1 MKESFAFPAQEKKA
15 IVGLSSVLGLRML
28 GLSFMI
34 PVMSVYAT
42 TLPGSTTFLAG
53 IAFGIYGLTQAFLQI
68 PFGYMSDRFGRRQV
82 VASGL
87 FIFGVG
93 SVIAATTTDIYVL
106 IAARFLQG
114 AGAIASACFAWVAD
128 LTEESRRN
136 MAMGFLGMSVGAGV
150 VGGMVLGPIIGG
162 MMGVPFLFWLTAILS
177 AMGIFITIFKLK
189 EPPANQPHESAD
201 FSLNVKNTLQYAL
214 KPDLLKLDVVGFLV
228 NASMIATNFYV
239 PLRLKETL
247 TMGELWKVYLPLT
260 ILGGMTM
267 MASTRK
273 ADTGNPK
280 IIITV
285 ALSSLVAG
293 FVTLSTSPDFW
304 TVVAG
309 FGLFFCGFSVLE
321 ATLPAAVSK
330 LANPKHR
337 GSIIG
342 VYNLSQFSGVFVGG
356 ALAGLLSAKHYSA
369 LFIIMAIAA
378 ATAALFVNLTQGVA
392 GKPATA
398 E

>member
-42 TLPGSTTFLAG
+42 GLPGSTTLLAG
-53 IAFGIYGLTQAFLQI
+53 IAFGIYGLTQALLQI
-68 PFGYMSDRFGRRQV
+68 PFGYMSDRFGRRPV
-82 VASGL
+82 VATGL

-93 SVIAATTTDIYVL
+93 SVIAAVTTNIHVL

-150 VGGMVLGPIIGG
+150 VGGMVLGPVIGG
-162 MMGVPFLFWLTAILS
+162 AMGVPFLFWLTATLS
-177 AMGIFITIFKLK
+177 ALGIYITVFRLK

-201 FSLNVKNTLQYAL
+201 FSMSVKTTISHAIN
-214 KPDLLKLDVVGFLV
+214 PDLLKLDVVGFLV

-260 ILGGMTM
+260 ALGGMTM
-267 MASTRK
+267 MVSTRR
-273 ADTGNPK
+273 ADKGNPK
-280 IIITV
+280 IIITG
-285 ALSSLVAG
+285 ALSSLIAG
-293 FVTLSTSPDFW
+293 FLVMSTSPEFW

-342 VYNLSQFSGVFVGG
+342 VYNLSQFFGVFVGG

-369 LFIIMAIAA
+369 LFVIMAIGA
-378 ATAALFVNLTQGVA
+378 ATAAVFVNLTHGVS
-392 GKPATA
+392 GKVAQA

>member
-1 MKESFAFPAQEKKA
+1 MKDSLAFSAQEKKA
-15 IVGLSSVLGLRML
+15 IAGLSSVLGLRML

-34 PVMSVYAT
+34 PVMSVYAVS
-42 TLPGSTTFLAG
+42 LPGSTTFLAG
-53 IAFGIYGLTQAFLQI
+53 IAFGVYGLTQAFLQI
-68 PFGYMSDRFGRRQV
+68 PFGYMSDRFGRRPV

-93 SVIAATTTDIYVL
+93 SVIAATTTDIHVL

-136 MAMGFLGMSVGAGV
+136 MAMGFMGMSVGAGV
-150 VGGMVLGPIIGG
+150 VGGMVLGPVIGG
-162 MMGVPFLFWLTAILS
+162 AMGVPFLFWLTASLS
-177 AMGIFITIFKLK
+177 ALGIYITIFKLK
-189 EPPANQPHESAD
+189 EPPTNQPHESAD
-201 FSLNVKNTLQYAL
+201 FSMSVKATIRNAIN
-214 KPDLLKLDVVGFLV
+214 PDLLKLDVVGFLV

-239 PLRLKETL
+239 PLRLKATL

-260 ILGGMTM
+260 VLGGMTM
-267 MASTRK
+267 MIATRK
-273 ADTGNPK
+273 ADKGNPK
-280 IIITV
+280 IIITM
-285 ALSSLVAG
+285 ALSLLVAG
-293 FVTLSTSPDFW
+293 FLVMSTSPDFW

-330 LANPKHR
+330 LANPTHR

-342 VYNLSQFSGVFVGG
+342 VYNLSQFFGVFVGG
-356 ALAGLLSAKHYSA
+356 AMAGLLSAKHYSA
-369 LFIIMAIAA
+369 LFVIMAVAA
-378 ATAALFVNLTQGVA
+378 ATAAVFVNLTRGVSA
-392 GKPATA
+392 KPATA

>member
-1 MKESFAFPAQEKKA
+1 MKDSFTFPAHEKKA

-34 PVMSVYAT
+34 PVMSVYAIG
-42 TLPGSTTFLAG
+42 LPGSTTFLAG

-68 PFGYMSDRFGRRQV
+68 PFGYMSDRFGRRPV

-136 MAMGFLGMSVGAGV
+136 MAMGFLGMSVGVGV

-162 MMGVPFLFWLTAILS
+162 VMGVPFLFWLTAILS
-177 AMGIFITIFKLK
+177 GLGIYITIFRLK
-189 EPPANQPHESAD
+189 EPPANQPHVSAD
-201 FSLNVKNTLQYAL
+201 FSLSVKTTLRYAI

-239 PLRLKETL
+239 PLRLRETL
-247 TMGELWKVYLPLT
+247 SMGELWKVYLPLT
-260 ILGGMTM
+260 LLGGITM
-267 MASTRK
+267 MLSTRK
-273 ADTGNPK
+273 ADKGNPK
-280 IIITV
+280 IVITA
-285 ALSSLVAG
+285 ALSLLVVG
-293 FVTLSTSPDFW
+293 FVVMSTSPDFW

-330 LANPKHR
+330 LANPTHR

-356 ALAGLLSAKHYSA
+356 ALAGLLSAQHYSA
-369 LFIIMAIAA
+369 LFVIMAIAA
-378 ATAALFVNLTQGVA
+378 ATAAVFVNLTQEVA

-398 E
+398 D

>member
-1 MKESFAFPAQEKKA
+1 MKDSFTFPAHEKKA

-34 PVMSVYAT
+34 PVMSVYAIS
-42 TLPGSTTFLAG
+42 LPGSTTFLAG

-68 PFGYMSDRFGRRQV
+68 PFGYMSDKFGRRPV

-93 SVIAATTTDIYVL
+93 SVIAALTTDVYVL

-150 VGGMVLGPIIGG
+150 VGGMVLGPVIGG
-162 MMGVPFLFWLTAILS
+162 AMGVPFLFWLTAILS
-177 AMGIFITIFKLK
+177 ALGIYITIFRLK

-201 FSLNVKNTLQYAL
+201 FALSLRTTIQHAFS
-214 KPDLLKLDVVGFLV
+214 PDLLKLDVVGFLV
-228 NASMIATNFYV
+228 NGSMIATNFYV
-239 PLRLKETL
+239 PLKLRETL

-260 ILGGMTM
+260 LLGGMTM
-267 MASTRK
+267 MISTRK
-273 ADTGNPK
+273 ADKGNPK
-280 IIITV
+280 IIITA
-285 ALSSLVAG
+285 ALASLVAG
-293 FVTLSTSPDFW
+293 FLVMSTSPAFW
-304 TVVAG
+304 TVVVG

-342 VYNLSQFSGVFVGG
+342 MYNLSQFSGVFVGG

-369 LFIIMAIAA
+369 LFVIMAAAA
-378 ATAALFVNLTQGVA
+378 ATAAVFVNLTKGVA
-392 GKPATA
+392 GNPAKA

>member
-1 MKESFAFPAQEKKA
+1 MKESNSFPAEEKKA

-42 TLPGSTTFLAG
+42 GLPGSTTLLAG

-68 PFGYMSDRFGRRQV
+68 PFGYMSDRFGRRPV
-82 VASGL
+82 VATGL

-93 SVIAATTTDIYVL
+93 SVIAAVTTNIYVL

-128 LTEESRRN
+128 LTAESRRN
-136 MAMGFLGMSVGAGV
+136 MAMGLLGMSVGAGV
-150 VGGMVLGPIIGG
+150 VGGMVVGPIIGG
-162 MMGVPFLFWLTAILS
+162 AMGVPFLFWLTAGLS
-177 AMGIFITIFKLK
+177 ALGIYITVFRLK

-201 FSLNVKNTLQYAL
+201 FSMNVKSTIRNAIT
-214 KPDLLKLDVVGFLV
+214 PDLLKLDVVGFLV

-260 ILGGMTM
+260 MLGGMTM
-267 MASTRK
+267 MFSSRK
-273 ADTGNPK
+273 ADRGNPK
-280 IIITV
+280 IIITT
-285 ALSSLVAG
+285 AMMSLVAG
-293 FVTLSTSPDFW
+293 FLTLSSSQDFW
-304 TVVAG
+304 TVVVG

-321 ATLPAAVSK
+321 AALPAAVSK
-330 LANPKHR
+330 LASHQHR

-342 VYNLSQFSGVFVGG
+342 MYNLSQFFGVFIGG
-356 ALAGLLSAKHYSA
+356 ALAGWLSSQHYSA
-369 LFIIMAIAA
+369 LFIIMAFGV
-378 ATAALFVNLTQGVA
+378 ATAAVFVNLTKGVT
-392 GKPATA
+392 GMTA
-398 E
+398 EAE

>member
-1 MKESFAFPAQEKKA
+1 MKDSFKFPAQEKKA
-15 IVGLSSVLGLRML
+15 IIGLSSVLGLRML

-42 TLPGSTTFLAG
+42 SLPGSTTLLAG

-68 PFGYMSDRFGRRQV
+68 PFGYMSDRFGRRPV
-82 VASGL
+82 VAMGL
-87 FIFGVG
+87 FIFAIG
-93 SVIAATTTDIYVL
+93 SVIAAMTTDIYVL
-106 IAARFLQG
+106 IGARFLQG

-128 LTEESRRN
+128 LTDESRRN

-150 VGGMVLGPIIGG
+150 VGGMVLGPVIGG
-162 MMGVPFLFWLTAILS
+162 AMGVPFLFWLTATLS
-177 AMGIFITIFKLK
+177 VLGIYITIFKLK
-189 EPPANQPHESAD
+189 EPPSNQPHESAD
-201 FSLNVKNTLQYAL
+201 FALSLKTTFQHAFS
-214 KPDLLKLDVVGFLV
+214 PDLLKLDVVGFLV
-228 NASMIATNFYV
+228 NGSMIATNFYV

-260 ILGGMTM
+260 VLGGMTM
-267 MASTRK
+267 MIATRR
-273 ADTGNPK
+273 ADNGNPK
-280 IIITV
+280 VIITA
-285 ALSSLVAG
+285 ALSLLALG
-293 FVTLSTSPDFW
+293 FVVMSTSPDFW

-342 VYNLSQFSGVFVGG
+342 MYNLSQFSGVFVGG
-356 ALAGLLSAKHYSA
+356 MLAGLLSAKHYSA
-369 LFIIMAIAA
+369 LFVIMAVAA
-378 ATAALFVNLTQGVA
+378 VTAVVFVNLTKGVA
-392 GKPATA
+392 GKTT
-398 E
+398 ETQ